1 MIFIVIGV
9 LAVILFVIGTVI
21 LVKSKKD
28 EVQNYYDAA
37 QNILKEERLDK
48 LLKNPYK
55 GTVGQDAGGIK
66 PMVYLKIKDKSKLK
80 YVFCLDRE
88 VCIGRDK
95 DTNQVCVNEPIV
107 SANHCRLYSDGVNV
121 YLQDLY
127 SANGVEIKRG
137 LSRFALQSGET
148 VQLSSNDVLKIGT
161 TKINAV
167 LFYFDTALM

>member
-9 LAVILFVIGTVI
+9 LAVIISVIGIVI

-37 QNILKEERLDK
+37 QNILKEDRLDK

-55 GTVGQDAGGIK
+55 GPIEQDAGGVK
-66 PMVYLKIKDKSKLK
+66 PMVYLKIKDRTRLK
-80 YVFCLDRE
+80 YVFCLDSE

-95 DTNQVCVNEPIV
+95 DTNHVCVNEPIV
-107 SANHCRLYSDGVNV
+107 SSNHCKLFSDGANV

-148 VQLSSNDVLKIGT
+148 MQVFTKDVLKIGT
-161 TKINAV
+161 TKINVV

>member
-1 MIFIVIGV
+1 MIFIVLGV
-9 LAVILFVIGTVI
+9 LAVILSVIAIVI
-21 LVKSKKD
+21 VVKSKND

-55 GTVGQDAGGIK
+55 GAIEQDQGGVK

-95 DTNQVCVNEPIV
+95 DSNQVCVNEPIV
-107 SANHCRLYSDGVNV
+107 SANHCKLFSDGVNLF
-121 YLQDLY
+121 LQDMY
-127 SANGVEIKRG
+127 SANGVEVKRG
-137 LSRFALQSGET
+137 LSHFALQGGET
-148 VQLSSNDVLKIGT
+148 MQLFSKDVLKIGT
-161 TKINAV
+161 TRISV
-167 LFYFDTALM
+167 ILFYFDTALM

>member
-9 LAVILFVIGTVI
+9 LAVIISVIGIVI
-21 LVKSKKD
+21 LVKSRKD

-37 QNILKEERLDK
+37 ENILKEDRLDK

-55 GTVGQDAGGIK
+55 SSIEQDTNGVK

-95 DTNQVCVNEPIV
+95 DNNQVCVNEPIV
-107 SANHCRLYSDGVNV
+107 SHNHCKLYSDGVNV
-121 YLQDLY
+121 FLQDLY
-127 SANGVEIKRG
+127 SANGVVVKRG

-148 VQLSSNDVLKIGT
+148 MQIFSKDILKIGT
-161 TKINAV
+161 TEINVV